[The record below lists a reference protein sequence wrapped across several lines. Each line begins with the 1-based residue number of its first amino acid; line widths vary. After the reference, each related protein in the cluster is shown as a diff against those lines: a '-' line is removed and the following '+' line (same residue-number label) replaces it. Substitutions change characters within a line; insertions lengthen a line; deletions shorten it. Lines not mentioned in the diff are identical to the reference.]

1 MIKAKCAACLSVKGK
16 RLCKIK
22 NATLVCPRC
31 CAEIRS
37 SNCIGCSHFSE
48 AERYGVMKM
57 KNRHFQ
63 DFIAKIDPEVDDE
76 VDYALQI
83 VENGNSAKGEKLLTN
98 LIKKHPDLYTVQ
110 YGMGTVLSMKGNY
123 SESISYFDKCLA
135 IFPYFAEAWFNKGIS
150 HKNMLDVGNM
160 IKSLKKAIEFGD
172 RESDFVKT
180 AHELLSELG
189 ASIHRETGL
198 SLDLYLQSLDEFD
211 RSVIKMQNGNY
222 EEALTGFQN
231 VCSSTKNHP
240 QSYGNL
246 GICYSLLGKKPEAL
260 AAYDKALEID
270 PEYEPALANRA
281 ILLSV
286 KDGEKMP
293 DRLKTVYYYKEKLEE
308 DKMRGV
314 E

>member
-1 MIKAKCAACLSVKGK
+1 MIITKCTVCLSVKGK

-37 SNCIGCSHFSE
+37 SNCIGCSYYSE
-48 AERYGVMKM
+48 AEKYGVMKM
-57 KNRHFQ
+57 KNQHFR
-63 DFIAKIDPEVDDE
+63 DVITKIDPDVDDE
-76 VDYALQI
+76 VDYALRFA
-83 VENGNSAKGEKLLTN
+83 ENGNFAKGEKLLTR

-123 SESISYFDKCLA
+123 SESIFYFEKCLTL
-135 IFPYFAEAWFNKGIS
+135 FPYFAEAWYNKGIS

-160 IKSLKKAIEFGD
+160 IKSLKKALEFGD
-172 RESDFVKT
+172 GESDFIKT
-180 AHELLSELG
+180 ARELLSTLR
-189 ASIHRETGL
+189 ASIHCSTGL
-198 SLDLYLQSLDEFD
+198 SLDLYLKSLDEFD
-211 RSVIKMQNGNY
+211 SSVLKMQNGNY
-222 EEALTGFQN
+222 EEALIGFQN

-246 GICYSLLGKKPEAL
+246 GICYSFLGKKPEAL

-281 ILLSV
+281 ILLSL

-308 DKMRGV
+308 EKK
-314 E
+314 